1 MKRLITLTFVALLVT
16 TTANRVSAQ
25 TSVGLRAGLDI
36 ARLGPEVD
44 TDSKTGLLFG
54 VFVGRDFGERLGIQV
69 ELDYSQKGA
78 VTEFLILDV
87 GGGEATVGDQVI
99 RLDYIELQVPIVY
112 IIPMENKKVKP
123 RIYAGPT
130 LAFEVSCET
139 EFEEP
144 SGNSVAFGCEDEIDV
159 GFGPEPAFTR
169 TKTLDFGIVLG
180 VGVELGEGAGVFTAD
195 IRLDTGLTN
204 INEFSP
210 PLIKNRALQLL
221 IGYLRRI

>member
-25 TSVGLRAGLDI
+25 TSVGLRAGLNI
-36 ARLGPEVD
+36 AHLGPDLE
-44 TDSKTGLLFG
+44 TDSRTGLLFG

-78 VTEFLILDV
+78 VKEFLVLDV
-87 GGGEATVGDQVI
+87 GGGEATVGDQEI

-130 LAFEVSCET
+130 LALELSCET
-139 EFEEP
+139 EFEA
-144 SGNSVAFGCEDEIDV
+144 SGNSVTFGCEDEIDV

-180 VGVELGEGAGVFTAD
+180 VGVELGEGAGAFTAD
-195 IRLDTGLTN
+195 IRYDTGLTN
-204 INEFSP
+204 VNEFSP